1 MTPEPQSTTARSR
14 LTRKFV
20 VIGRRLVVATLGFS
34 LFFILTQ
41 ELQIFPGLVQSLIL
55 QGKNHPPRGIDV
67 LTITS
72 QDGTNVVVWHMKSPE
87 AGKRVAIL
95 FHGNAD
101 NVASFVPLQRWLASA
116 GIGSY
121 SVEYRGYS
129 GRGSG
134 WPSERGLYEDGEAAF
149 ELARREEGIDAKDMI
164 VLGSSIGTGIA
175 SHVAATFNPKA
186 LILLSPYTSLTEMV
200 REMPLFGYLS
210 PFLWYEFP
218 SLKNIAKL
226 RDTCVIAAHGHRDT
240 VIPFQH
246 SLRLRDAYRGASSF
260 QLLESEQAGHYG
272 ILGYTD
278 SQILTAL
285 SDCFSR

>member
-1 MTPEPQSTTARSR
+1 M
-14 LTRKFV
+14 
-20 VIGRRLVVATLGFS
+20 
-34 LFFILTQ
+34 
-41 ELQIFPGLVQSLIL
+41 
-55 QGKNHPPRGIDV
+55 
-67 LTITS
+67 
-72 QDGTNVVVWHMKSPE
+72 
-87 AGKRVAIL
+87 
-95 FHGNAD
+95 
-101 NVASFVPLQRWLASA
+101 
-116 GIGSY
+116 
-121 SVEYRGYS
+121 EYRGYS

-149 ELARREEGIDAKDMI
+149 ELARREEGIDSQEMV

-246 SLRLRDAYRGASSF
+246 SLRLRDAYNGASSF
-260 QLLESEQAGHYG
+260 QLLESEQAGHNG
-272 ILGYTD
+272 ILGYTQ
-278 SQILTAL
+278 SQILTAIT
-285 SDCFSR
+285 DCFSR